1 VCAIVDANVAPEVF
15 GHYRPAAGAEFFK
28 WINREGG
35 QLVTGGKLLEE
46 LERTSAR
53 EWVRQAMIAGRIR
66 TEDDSNVAAR
76 ATELQDLCISDDPHV
91 IALAQVSGARLLYSN
106 DQDLHRD
113 FRNKRPIDAPRGSV
127 YSTRDDKSFRDRHRS
142 LLRRK
147 DLCRS
152 GR

>member
-1 VCAIVDANVAPEVF
+1 MCAIVDANVVPEVF
-15 GHYRPAAGAEFFK
+15 GHDRPAAGAEFFK

-35 QLVTGGKLLEE
+35 RLVAGGRLLEE
-46 LERTSAR
+46 LERTVAR

-66 TEDDSNVAAR
+66 AEDNSEVDAR
-76 ATELQDLCISDDPHV
+76 AAELRDSCISDDPHV

-113 FRNKRPIDAPRGSV
+113 FRNERLIDGPRGSV
-127 YSTRDDKSFRDRHRS
+127 YATRDGKGFRDRHRR

-147 DLCRS
+147 NLCRS

>member
-1 VCAIVDANVAPEVF
+1 MCAIVDANVAPEVF
-15 GHYRPAAGAEFFK
+15 GHDRPAAGSEFFK

-35 QLVTGGKLLEE
+35 RLVAGGRLLEE
-46 LERTSAR
+46 LERTVAR

-66 TEDDSNVAAR
+66 AEDNSEVDAR
-76 ATELQDLCISDDPHV
+76 AAELRDSCISDDPHV

-113 FRNKRPIDAPRGSV
+113 FRNKRLIDGPRGSV
-127 YSTRDDKSFRDRHRS
+127 YSTRDDKGFRDRHRR

-147 DLCRS
+147 NLCRS

>member
-1 VCAIVDANVAPEVF
+1 MCAIVDANVAREVF
-15 GHYRPAAGAEFFK
+15 SHDRPDAGAEFFK
-28 WINREGG
+28 WINREGRR
-35 QLVTGGKLLEE
+35 LVTGGKLLEE

-66 TEDDSNVAAR
+66 TEDDSEVDTR
-76 ATELQDLCISDDPHV
+76 ATELRDFCISDDPHV

-113 FRNKRPIDAPRGSV
+113 FRNKRLIDGPRGSV
-127 YSTRDDKSFRDRHRS
+127 YSTRDDKGFRDRHRR
-142 LLRRK
+142 LLQRK
-147 DLCRS
+147 ELCRS